1 MRRTLEVLA
10 FTFVLAIV
18 APGCPES
25 GSGSGD
31 APPPLPPAAD
41 CRPAISECSAPADC
55 CGTCFYGF
63 CMASPAGGKCATS
76 NDCIEPY
83 LCVNRVC
90 ATASCRQDLDACT
103 LDADCCA
110 GNCRGTGVCGANRP
124 PVAVA
129 GADAAVN
136 KRQVVGLGGSTDPD
150 GDTLTYAWTLTK
162 PASST
167 ATLSS
172 TTASA
177 PTFTTDLVGA
187 YVATV
192 TVSDGQSSAT
202 ASATFTAFNS
212 PPVAQV
218 WAARTIPRNVAFPFT
233 DYYSFDPDG
242 DPITFA
248 WSIAGPAGSTAALT
262 STADRATSFT
272 PDLLGDYGITLTVSD
287 GGLSSS
293 ATVVFTAVN
302 TPPVPVVS
310 GTSAVNA
317 GDGATLS
324 AAASTDVNGDPLT
337 FSWSLAGPAGTA
349 ATLSGATGPTT
360 SFDTDKA
367 GSYVVTLA
375 ASDGVETRTTTRTV
389 VAHPHLWK
397 LGHDVVAA
405 TYSKAIDRLVMI
417 STTPQ
422 ALWIL
427 DPVTEQ
433 ETRIDLTNGPPIS
446 VGVSADGLA
455 AAVGRNGGVAHV
467 DLSAGTVLGE
477 CPMTWTDNT
486 TGTPVVWPYDVGSVA
501 VGPPIEV
508 GTRQAPRTTRFAY
521 TAPGTAPNHGDFTI
535 GVDLGTCGKSF
546 YWMNQSYAF
555 EGTSALRPNASQL
568 VVQDFN
574 YAFYSFPVA
583 ATGPIGTPT
592 ISNAYNNCWTGFWF
606 TEDGGRFVC
615 QSGLVFGA
623 DLVTINGSLQFP
635 SLGALGN
642 LPFPGYLPMRHAD
655 HSTVKQQIS
664 IIPKAD
670 SGQIDADTVLRRFG
684 APAGLPASYP
694 ESGAAVSLPSIA
706 IDSVTYKGHGRW
718 VFYRSDGS
726 ARYVVLAPP
735 PAATTV
741 NAVAAM
747 AP

>member
-1 MRRTLEVLA
+1 MRRTRGFSALA
-10 FTFVLAIV
+10 VSIALW
-18 APGCPES
+18 GCGGDSSSTS
-25 GSGSGD
+25 GG
-31 APPPLPPAAD
+31 APPPPAN
-41 CRPAISECSAPADC
+41 CLVEFSACTKAAEC
-55 CGTCFYGF
+55 CGTCSYGY
-63 CMASPAGGKCATS
+63 CMPSLQGGKCASS
-76 NDCIEPY
+76 NDCADPY
-83 LCVNRVC
+83 LCVGYVC
-90 ATASCRQDLDACT
+90 STASCRQDLDVCA
-103 LDADCCA
+103 ADTECCL
-110 GNCRGTGVCGANRP
+110 GNCRGTGTCGANRP

-136 KRQVVGLGGSTDPD
+136 KRQVVRLGGSTDPD
-150 GDTLTYAWTLTK
+150 GDALSYTWTLTK
-162 PASST
+162 PVGSA
-167 ATLSS
+167 AALSS

-177 PTFTTDLVGA
+177 PTFTTDVVGA

-192 TVSDGQSSAT
+192 TVSDGQYSAT

-212 PPVAQV
+212 PPVARAG
-218 WAARTIPRNVAFPFT
+218 AARTIPRNVAFPFT
-233 DYYSFDPDG
+233 DYYSSDPDG
-242 DPITFA
+242 DPISFT
-248 WSIAGPAGSTAALT
+248 WSIAGPPGSTAAL
-262 STADRATSFT
+262 STTTDRATSFT
-272 PDLLGDYGITLTVSD
+272 PDLLGDYTVTLTVSD
-287 GGLSSS
+287 GELSSS
-293 ATVVFTAVN
+293 STVVFTAVN

-317 GDGATLS
+317 GESATLS
-324 AAASTDVNGDPLT
+324 AATSSDVNCDPLT
-337 FSWSLAGPAGTA
+337 FTWSLVGPAGTA
-349 ATLSGATGPTT
+349 ATFSSPTGPTT

-367 GSYVVTLA
+367 GNYVVTLA
-375 ASDGVETRTTTRTV
+375 ASDGIDTRTTTWTV

-405 TYSKAIDRLVMI
+405 TYSKAIDRLVMV

-433 ETRIDLTNGPPIS
+433 ETRIDLANGPPIS

-455 AAVGRNGGVAHV
+455 AAVGRNGGVTHV

-486 TGTPVVWPYDVGSVA
+486 TGTPVTWNYDVGSVS
-501 VGPPIEV
+501 VGPTLTL
-508 GTRQAPRTTRFAY
+508 GTGKGTRTTRFAY

-535 GVDLGTCGKSF
+535 GVDLDTCGKSS
-546 YWMNQSYAF
+546 YWMNDTYAF

-568 VVQDFN
+568 YVQEFH
-574 YAFYSFPVA
+574 YAFYSFGVA

-592 ISNAYNNCWTGFWF
+592 ISNAYNNCWNGFWF

-623 DLVTINGSLQFP
+623 DLVTINSSLYFP
-635 SLGALGN
+635 TLGTLGN
-642 LPFPGYLPMRHAD
+642 LPFPGYLPTRHAD

-664 IIPKAD
+664 IIPNAD
-670 SGQIDADTVLRRFG
+670 SGQPDADTVLRRFG
-684 APAGLPASYP
+684 APAGLPSSYP
-694 ESGAAVSLPSIA
+694 ESGASVALPSVVV
-706 IDSVTYKGHGRW
+706 DSLIYKGHGRW

-741 NAVAAM
+741 NAVATM